1 MARKEPQN
9 IEAEINALGC
19 AFLSKEALDKVCE
32 ELTSEMFY
40 EKKHAIIFEVLRNLR
55 TKDIAVD
62 ITTVSNE
69 LEKEKGGLSSIG
81 GYEYLTEIIDAVAT
95 PANINFY
102 INIIFDKYVLRT
114 LINKS
119 SKIIEECYDE
129 QDDLNTIVEN
139 AEKSILAV
147 NSARTVKEIKPI
159 QEVLDKAQQELEILA
174 KTGGEITG
182 VPSGFIDLDKKT
194 TGFHANELIIIAGRP
209 GMGKSSL
216 ATNMATYMAIN
227 KKKSVALFNLEMGG
241 VQIVNRMLSSVGQ
254 IDSQKLRTGRMDHTD
269 WKKYNETLTLLADTK
284 FYIDDT
290 PGITVSEIRSKCRRL
305 KNSDKGLDCIII
317 DYLQLISSSSKYA
330 GQRTNEVSE
339 ISRDLKKLA
348 MELEVPVIALAQ
360 LSRGVESREDKRPL
374 MSDLKES
381 GSIEQDADIVMF
393 IYCDDY
399 YKFKSK
405 DRPTLSPT
413 ELIIA
418 KHRSGSTGTIDL
430 IFERTY
436 TNFKNVLKSEENDN
450 EE

>member
-1 MARKEPQN
+1 M
-9 IEAEINALGC
+9 
-19 AFLSKEALDKVCE
+19 SKEALDKVCE

-40 EKKHAIIFEVLRNLR
+40 EKKHAIIFETLKALRN
-55 TKDIAVD
+55 KDIAVD

-69 LEKEKGGLSSIG
+69 VSKTPNGLSSIG

-95 PANINFY
+95 PANLSYYLDIIYEKY
-102 INIIFDKYVLRT
+102 ILRT

-119 SKIIEECYDE
+119 TAIIDECYE
-129 QDDLNTIVEN
+129 EKSDLNTIVEA
-139 AEKSILAV
+139 AEKSILEV
-147 NSARTVKEIKPI
+147 NSGRMVKEIKPI
-159 QEVLDKAQQELEILA
+159 QEVLDKAQQQLEFLA
-174 KTGGEITG
+174 KNGGDITG
-182 VPSGFIDLDKKT
+182 VPTGFYDLDKRT
-194 TGFHANELIIIAGRP
+194 TGFHGNELIIIAGRP
-209 GMGKSSL
+209 GMGKSAL
-216 ATNMATYMAIN
+216 AINMATNMAIN
-227 KKKSVALFNLEMGG
+227 YKKSVALFNLEMGAT
-241 VQIVNRMLSSVGQ
+241 QIVNRMFSSVGQ
-254 IDSQKLRTGRMDHTD
+254 IDSQKLRTGKLDHMD
-269 WKKYNETLTLLADTK
+269 WKKYNETLSLLADTK
-284 FYIDDT
+284 FFIDDT

-317 DYLQLISSSSKYA
+317 DYLQLISSSSKYS

-360 LSRGVESREDKRPL
+360 LSRGVEQREDKRPL

-393 IYCDDY
+393 LYCDDY

-413 ELIIA
+413 ELIIS
-418 KHRSGSTGTIDL
+418 KHRSGGTGTIDL

-450 EE
+450 E